1 MRAQAVEK
9 NFQPYSNVGCDVL
22 LPFVHPVF
30 YRCVLLGVVAQS
42 LKPLC
47 PFAYSF
53 LKRLKKKLNI
63 IALTIYKT
71 S

>member
-9 NFQPYSNVGCDVL
+9 NFQLYSNVGCDML
-22 LPFVHPVF
+22 LPFAHPVF
-30 YRCVLLGVVAQS
+30 HRCVLLGVVAQS
-42 LKPLC
+42 LKQLC
-47 PFAYSF
+47 PFPCSF

-63 IALTIYKT
+63 IALNIYKA

>member
-9 NFQPYSNVGCDVL
+9 NFRLYSNVGCDML
-22 LPFVHPVF
+22 LPFTHPVF
-30 YRCVLLGVVAQS
+30 YRCVLLGVVAPS
-42 LKPLC
+42 LKQLY
-47 PFAYSF
+47 PFAGSF

-63 IALTIYKT
+63 IALNIYKA

>member
-9 NFQPYSNVGCDVL
+9 NFQLYSNVGCDML
-22 LPFVHPVF
+22 LPFAHPVF

-53 LKRLKKKLNI
+53 LKRL
-63 IALTIYKT
+63 T
-71 S
+71 

>member
-9 NFQPYSNVGCDVL
+9 NFQLYSNVGSDML
-22 LPFVHPVF
+22 FPFAHPVF
-30 YRCVLLGVVAQS
+30 YRSVLLGVVAQS
-42 LKPLC
+42 LKQLC
-47 PFAYSF
+47 PFACSF

-63 IALTIYKT
+63 IALNIYKA